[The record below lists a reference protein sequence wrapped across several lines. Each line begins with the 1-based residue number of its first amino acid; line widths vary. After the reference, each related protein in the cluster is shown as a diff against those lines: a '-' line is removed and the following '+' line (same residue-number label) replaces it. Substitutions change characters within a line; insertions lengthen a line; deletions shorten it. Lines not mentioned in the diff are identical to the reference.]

1 MLIMRLAL
9 LGIDDEVTALLAAAD
24 AESFELSVVY
34 AARAVPD
41 HLRRRFAVVRRAD
54 DWPTLLAGD
63 AADAVIVSGGPPS
76 DERDEQLRRLV
87 QAAIPTLVVHP
98 ACESIVGYELD
109 MIRRDTNCAI
119 LAWFPGE
126 FHPALHQ
133 LAELAQAED
142 SPIGRVEQLALARS
156 VSHRD
161 KASVRTQLV
170 RDISLMRRILGDFNQ
185 VSAMGSSYAPVPADS
200 AAPSTRAK
208 SIATEEVT
216 ALSVS
221 LSGSGGTLARWSLEP
236 ATETPGA
243 TLTLVGSSGRA
254 VLHMSPDVK
263 EWTLELS
270 GAESRRVTYSDWDDA
285 RAPLDMLARGIA
297 GGEPTPSWYESCRDI
312 ETAEAV
318 ERSVRRGRTIAL
330 HQEEHTEERTFKG
343 IMSVG
348 GCGLL
353 LVALTILVV
362 GGIWEGLQFPFRQAR
377 QNQQL
382 PGDDGAEQGAAGPQ
396 NGEQNAPGGAPKP
409 APRARLLLRLWPV
422 YPLAIFLLLQLLWF
436 VAQRR
441 TTAETSEGNRHA
453 SSSGTA

>member
-1 MLIMRLAL
+1 
-9 LGIDDEVTALLAAAD
+9 
-24 AESFELSVVY
+24 
-34 AARAVPD
+34 
-41 HLRRRFAVVRRAD
+41 
-54 DWPTLLAGD
+54 
-63 AADAVIVSGGPPS
+63 VS
-76 DERDEQLRRLV
+76 
-87 QAAIPTLVVHP
+87 
-98 ACESIVGYELD
+98 
-109 MIRRDTNCAI
+109 
-119 LAWFPGE
+119 
-126 FHPALHQ
+126 
-133 LAELAQAED
+133 
-142 SPIGRVEQLALARS
+142 
-156 VSHRD
+156 
-161 KASVRTQLV
+161 TQLV

-185 VSAMGSSYAPVPADS
+185 VSAMGSSYAPAAADS
-200 AAPSTRAK
+200 AASSTRTK

-270 GAESRRVTYSDWDDA
+270 GLESRRVTYSDWNDA

-297 GGEPTPSWYESCRDI
+297 GDEPTPSWYESCRDI

-409 APRARLLLRLWPV
+409 APRARLIWRLWPV
-422 YPLAIFLLLQLLWF
+422 YPLAAFLLLQLFWLVF
-436 VAQRR
+436 QQRAPTR
-441 TTAETSEGNRHA
+441 SSERSSEVSTADVG
-453 SSSGTA
+453 